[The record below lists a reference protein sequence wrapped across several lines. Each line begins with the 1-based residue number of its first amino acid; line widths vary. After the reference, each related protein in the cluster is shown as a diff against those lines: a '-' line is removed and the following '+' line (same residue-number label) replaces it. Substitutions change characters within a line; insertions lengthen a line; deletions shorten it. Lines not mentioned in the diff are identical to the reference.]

1 MEEIYLE
8 KKHSQPTHDAH
19 PDKAAG
25 NVVALDDN
33 EVEQF
38 YGSSTTHA
46 YRLKSELFA
55 SQGIG
60 SVQPPIQQE
69 LSGIV
74 HVSYS
79 SIAYYIGLIL
89 GASFWGISSDLIG
102 RRPAFNLTVLIAGT
116 FLCAVAGSMNFV
128 AFSALWAVIGTAAGG
143 NVPVGS
149 MMFLEFVPRRSP
161 SISSHSIDCMVEP
174 RSTDCF
180 LDCMGIPG
188 QFQLPNRHDSSNVS
202 PPRYTMITLGGMS
215 LVFTII
221 RLLAFKLPETPRY
234 LLSQGRD
241 QDAVEA
247 VNHVARQNG
256 RPEPLTIGMLREIDT
271 RLGTTPSEDGA
282 HARISTKE
290 MIADNMRTFRG
301 EHYRALFATSKLSRH
316 TIIIWV
322 VWLTIG
328 IGYPLYFNFLPS
340 YLETKFTEGSS
351 LYLTYRNYCI
361 TSAVGIVGPL
371 SAAVGVNTTLGR
383 RYMMGISSIVTAVF
397 LFAYVGVNNST
408 ASLAFSCVTSILANF
423 VANHNTENSCWIA
436 LYGKVYDVTHLLSSH
451 PGGAQAI
458 LRLSGR
464 DATDDFDPI
473 HPSDTLASLQPALIG
488 SLFLDEES
496 SDATQTKDTPD
507 EIDVNSLLNLEE
519 IEKVATSV
527 ISKKAWAYYYS
538 AADDKITKDFNTQ
551 VYRSLLLR
559 PRVFVDCRRCD
570 VETELLGWK
579 VGLPIY
585 VSPTAMARLGHPS
598 GEAGIAEACGAFGA
612 LQIIAN
618 NSSLSPEQVVANAFP
633 TQVFGWQLYVQL
645 DRRASEAMLARVNR
659 LDPIKFVV
667 LTLDAPVS
675 GKREDDE
682 RINVQAN
689 PAGCVSTQLFAG
701 TDPSLTWHETLE
713 WLSQHTNKP
722 IILKGLQTHEDVA
735 IAARYTPLVQ
745 AVILSNHGGRSL
757 DTAPPAVHTLLEVRK
772 YSPHVFKKMEVWVDG
787 GIRRGTDVVK
797 ALCLGAKAVGIGR
810 PALWGLAAGGVQ
822 GVERT
827 LQSLA
832 PILFSDC
839 PWSYANIL
847 SSPYSFAGR
856 DKDVNSKTVEQQIY
870 QTPAILEH
878 EGAVVCKG
886 KL

>member
-1 MEEIYLE
+1 MDTAHWE
-8 KKHSQPTHDAH
+8 KKHSQAGHDAS

-25 NVVALDDN
+25 NVIALDDN
-33 EVEQF
+33 EAERF

-60 SVQPPIQQE
+60 SVQPPIEQE

-89 GASFWGISSDLIG
+89 GASCWGISSDLIG
-102 RRPAFNLTVLIAGT
+102 RRPAFNGTVLIAGI
-116 FLCAVAGSMNFV
+116 FLCAAAGSMNFV

-149 MMFLEFVPRRSP
+149 MMFLEFIPMRSVSLQSNGHRITNGNQP
-161 SISSHSIDCMVEP
+161 SISSHGIDRMVEP
-174 RSTDCF
+174 RSIDC
-180 LDCMGIPG
+180 LLGCMGVSS
-188 QFQLPNRHDSSNVS
+188 QFQLPNERDSGNLS
-202 PPRYTMITLGGMS
+202 PSRYTLITLGGMS
-215 LVFTII
+215 LVFTLI

-247 VNHVARQNG
+247 VNYVARQNG
-256 RPEPLTIGMLREIDT
+256 RPEPLTIGMLREIDI

-282 HARISTKE
+282 HARISTKD
-290 MIADNMRTFRG
+290 MIAENMRTFKG

-322 VWLTIG
+322 IWLTIG

-340 YLETKFTEGSS
+340 YLETKFTDGSS

-361 TSAVGIVGPL
+361 TSAVGMVGPL

-423 VANHNTENSCWIA
+423 VAHHNKENSCWVV
-436 LYGKVYDVTHLLSSH
+436 LYGKVYDVTHFLSSH

-458 LRLSGR
+458 LRVSGR

-473 HPSDTLASLQPALIG
+473 HPPETMDSIQSALIG
-488 SLFLDEES
+488 SLSLDEKS
-496 SDATQTKDTPD
+496 SCATQTKDTSD
-507 EIDVNSLLNLEE
+507 KIDVSTLLNLDE
-519 IEKVATSV
+519 IEKAATNV

-559 PRVFVDCRRCD
+559 PRVFVDCRKCD

-585 VSPTAMARLGHPS
+585 VSPTAMARLGHPR

-618 NSSLSPEQVVANAFP
+618 NSSLSPEQVVAKALP

-659 LDPIKFVV
+659 LDEIKFVI

-682 RINVQAN
+682 RNNVKSH
-689 PAGCVSTQLFAG
+689 PAGSVSAQLFAG
-701 TDPSLTWHETLE
+701 TDPSLTWNETLE
-713 WLSQHTNKP
+713 WLSRHTKKP

-757 DTAPPAVHTLLEVRK
+757 DTAPPAVHTLLEIRK
-772 YSPHVFKKMEVWVDG
+772 YCPHVFKKMEVWVDG

-810 PALWGLAAGGVQ
+810 PALWGLGAGGVK

-827 LQSLA
+827 LQSLP
-832 PILFSDC
+832 PILFDDC
-839 PWSYANIL
+839 PWSYANIP
-847 SSPYSFAGR
+847 SSSSSSAGR
-856 DKDVNSKTVEQQIY
+856 DKDLLTQ
-870 QTPAILEH
+870 AL
-878 EGAVVCKG
+878 
-886 KL
+886 

>member
-1 MEEIYLE
+1 MDTAHLE
-8 KKHSQPTHDAH
+8 KKHSQAGHDAS

-25 NVVALDDN
+25 NVIALDDH
-33 EVEQF
+33 EAEQF

-60 SVQPPIQQE
+60 SVQPPIEQE

-89 GASFWGISSDLIG
+89 GASCWGISSDLIG
-102 RRPAFNLTVLIAGT
+102 RRPAFNGTVLIAGI
-116 FLCAVAGSMNFV
+116 FLCAAAGSMNFV

-149 MMFLEFVPRRSP
+149 MMFLEFIPMRSVSLQSNGHRITNGNQP
-161 SISSHSIDCMVEP
+161 SISSHGIDRMVEP
-174 RSTDCF
+174 RSIDC
-180 LDCMGIPG
+180 LLGSMGVPG
-188 QFQLPNRHDSSNVS
+188 QFQLPNERDSGNLS
-202 PPRYTMITLGGMS
+202 PSRYTLITLGGMS
-215 LVFTII
+215 LVFTLI

-247 VNHVARQNG
+247 VNYVARQNG

-282 HARISTKE
+282 HARISTKDT
-290 MIADNMRTFRG
+290 IAENMRAFKG
-301 EHYRALFATSKLSRH
+301 KHYRALFATSKLSRH
-316 TIIIWV
+316 TMIIWV
-322 VWLTIG
+322 IWLTIG

-340 YLETKFTEGSS
+340 YLETKFTDGSS

-423 VANHNTENSCWIA
+423 VAHHNKENSCWVV
-436 LYGKVYDVTHLLSSH
+436 LYGKVYDVTHFLSSH

-458 LRLSGR
+458 LRVSGR

-473 HPSDTLASLQPALIG
+473 HPPETMDSIQSARIG
-488 SLFLDEES
+488 SLSLDEKS
-496 SDATQTKDTPD
+496 PCATQTKDTSD
-507 EIDVNSLLNLEE
+507 EIDVSTLLNLDE
-519 IEKVATSV
+519 IEKAATNV
-527 ISKKAWAYYYS
+527 ISKRAWAYYYS

-559 PRVFVDCRRCD
+559 PRVFVDCRKCD

-585 VSPTAMARLGHPS
+585 VSPTAMARLGHPR
-598 GEAGIAEACGAFGA
+598 GEAGIAEACGALGA

-618 NSSLSPEQVVANAFP
+618 NSSLSPEQVVAKALP

-659 LDPIKFVV
+659 LDEIKFVI

-682 RINVQAN
+682 RINVKSH
-689 PAGCVSTQLFAG
+689 PAGSVSAQLFAG
-701 TDPSLTWHETLE
+701 TDPSLTWNETLE
-713 WLSQHTNKP
+713 WLSRHTKKP
-722 IILKGLQTHEDVA
+722 IIFKGLQTHEDVA

-772 YSPHVFKKMEVWVDG
+772 FCPHVFKKMEVWVDG

-810 PALWGLAAGGVQ
+810 PALWGLGAGGVK

-827 LQSLA
+827 LQSLP
-832 PILFSDC
+832 PILSGDC
-839 PWSYANIL
+839 PWSYANIP
-847 SSPYSFAGR
+847 SSSSSFAGR
-856 DKDVNSKTVEQQIY
+856 DKDLLTQ
-870 QTPAILEH
+870 AL
-878 EGAVVCKG
+878 
-886 KL
+886 

>member
-1 MEEIYLE
+1 MDTTHLE
-8 KKHSQPTHDAH
+8 KKHSQAGDDASA
-19 PDKAAG
+19 DKAAG
-25 NVVALDDN
+25 NVIALDDN
-33 EVEQF
+33 EAEQF

-60 SVQPPIQQE
+60 SVQPPIEQE

-89 GASFWGISSDLIG
+89 GASCWGISSDLIG
-102 RRPAFNLTVLIAGT
+102 RRPAFNGTVLIAGI
-116 FLCAVAGSMNFV
+116 FLCAAAGSMNFV

-149 MMFLEFVPRRSP
+149 MMFLEFIPMRSVSLQPNAHLITNGNQP
-161 SISSHSIDCMVEP
+161 SIPSHGIDRMVEPGSIDC
-174 RSTDCF
+174 
-180 LDCMGIPG
+180 LLGCMGVPG
-188 QFQLPNRHDSSNVS
+188 QFQLPNERDSGNLS
-202 PPRYTMITLGGMS
+202 PSRYTLITLGAMS
-215 LVFTII
+215 LVFTLI

-247 VNHVARQNG
+247 VNYVARQNG
-256 RPEPLTIGMLREIDT
+256 RPEPLTIGMLREIDI
-271 RLGTTPSEDGA
+271 RLGMTPSEDGA
-282 HARISTKE
+282 HARISTKD
-290 MIADNMRTFRG
+290 MIAENMRTFKG

-322 VWLTIG
+322 IWLTIG

-340 YLETKFTEGSS
+340 YLETKFTDGSS

-423 VANHNTENSCWIA
+423 VAHHTKESSCWVV
-436 LYGKVYDVTHLLSSH
+436 LYGKVYDVTHFLSSH

-458 LRLSGR
+458 LRVSGR

-473 HPSDTLASLQPALIG
+473 HPPETMDSIQSALIG
-488 SLFLDEES
+488 SFSLDEKS
-496 SDATQTKDTPD
+496 SCATQTKDVLG
-507 EIDVNSLLNLEE
+507 EIDVNTLLNLDE
-519 IEKVATSV
+519 IEKAATNV

-559 PRVFVDCRRCD
+559 PRVFVDCRKCD

-618 NSSLSPEQVVANAFP
+618 NSSLSPEQVVAKALP
-633 TQVFGWQLYVQL
+633 TQIFGWQLYVQL

-659 LDPIKFVV
+659 LDGIKFVV

-682 RINVQAN
+682 RINVQSN
-689 PAGCVSTQLFAG
+689 PAGSVSAQLFAG
-701 TDPSLTWHETLE
+701 TDPSLTWNETLE
-713 WLSQHTNKP
+713 WLSRHTKKP

-735 IAARYTPLVQ
+735 IAARYTPLVR

-772 YSPHVFKKMEVWVDG
+772 YCPHVFKKMEVWVDG

-810 PALWGLAAGGVQ
+810 PALWGLGAGGVK

-827 LQSLA
+827 LQSPP
-832 PILFSDC
+832 PILFCDC
-839 PWSYANIL
+839 PWSYANTPS
-847 SSPYSFAGR
+847 SSPSFAGR
-856 DKDVNSKTVEQQIY
+856 DQDLSTQ
-870 QTPAILEH
+870 AL
-878 EGAVVCKG
+878 
-886 KL
+886 